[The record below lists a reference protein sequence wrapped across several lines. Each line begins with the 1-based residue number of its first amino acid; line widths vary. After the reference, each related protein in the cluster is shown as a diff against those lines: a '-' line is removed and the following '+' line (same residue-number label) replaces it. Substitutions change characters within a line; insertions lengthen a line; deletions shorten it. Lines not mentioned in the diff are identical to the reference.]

1 MLTCLLITR
10 NCQPDE
16 QKLLTGKP
24 NCVKCECLNTE
35 AVIEVQCNC
44 KVNFI
49 AVLGYFLFI
58 FYFVRP
64 SANGHVYFLDRIV
77 HVIDTTIIPSYWSV
91 WHLWSMENP
100 GKSSLNDHLLLLC
113 FREIIH
119 IFYSFWYHLKQVNYS
134 KIFRTRWQNT
144 ISFYYMTTL

>member
-1 MLTCLLITR
+1 MLTRLLITR

-16 QKLLTGKP
+16 QKLLTGKS

-35 AVIEVQCNC
+35 TVVEVQCC

-64 SANGHVYFLDRIV
+64 SANGNVSFLDRIV
-77 HVIDTTIIPSYWSV
+77 HVINTKILPSY
-91 WHLWSMENP
+91 
-100 GKSSLNDHLLLLC
+100 
-113 FREIIH
+113 
-119 IFYSFWYHLKQVNYS
+119 
-134 KIFRTRWQNT
+134 
-144 ISFYYMTTL
+144 

>member
-24 NCVKCECLNTE
+24 NCVKCEHLNTE
-35 AVIEVQCNC
+35 AVIEVECNC

-77 HVIDTTIIPSYWSV
+77 HVNINTTILPSYWSV
-91 WHLWSMENP
+91 WHLWSMKNQ
-100 GKSSLNDHLLLLC
+100 GKSSLNDHLLLLY
-113 FREIIH
+113 FREMDPYFLLFLIP
-119 IFYSFWYHLKQVNYS
+119 FETSQLFQDFSKQDG
-134 KIFRTRWQNT
+134 RT
-144 ISFYYMTTL
+144 L

>member
-24 NCVKCECLNTE
+24 NCVKCEHLNTE
-35 AVIEVQCNC
+35 LVIEVECNC

-77 HVIDTTIIPSYWSV
+77 HVNINTTILPSYWSV
-91 WHLWSMENP
+91 WHLWSMENLR
-100 GKSSLNDHLLLLC
+100 KSSLNDHLLLLYVK
-113 FREIIH
+113 RNGS
-119 IFYSFWYHLKQVNYS
+119 IFFILSD
-134 KIFRTRWQNT
+134 IFPNKMVEHYK
-144 ISFYYMTTL
+144 FYYMTTLNSVFALQ

>member
-1 MLTCLLITR
+1 MLTSLLITR

-24 NCVKCECLNTE
+24 NCVKCECLNKE
-35 AVIEVQCNC
+35 AVIELQCNNYC

-64 SANGHVYFLDRIV
+64 SANGHVYFLDQIV
-77 HVIDTTIIPSYWSV
+77 HVINTTILPLY
-91 WHLWSMENP
+91 
-100 GKSSLNDHLLLLC
+100 
-113 FREIIH
+113 
-119 IFYSFWYHLKQVNYS
+119 
-134 KIFRTRWQNT
+134 
-144 ISFYYMTTL
+144 

>member
-24 NCVKCECLNTE
+24 NCVKCEHLNTE
-35 AVIEVQCNC
+35 LVIEVECNC

-64 SANGHVYFLDRIV
+64 RANGHVYFLDRIV
-77 HVIDTTIIPSYWSV
+77 HVNINTTILPSY
-91 WHLWSMENP
+91 
-100 GKSSLNDHLLLLC
+100 
-113 FREIIH
+113 
-119 IFYSFWYHLKQVNYS
+119 
-134 KIFRTRWQNT
+134 
-144 ISFYYMTTL
+144 